1 MKIDVAGGRMRKI
14 TWLAMLMLA
23 ATLSMSCEEDINN
36 DNSSALISGYVYASP
51 QDQTGVA
58 GVQIIVEGDIN
69 SDNPYQGP
77 DRWTETDN
85 NGHYEA
91 WVFLGADEETGTYD
105 YLADFLVQYFHEG
118 ALIDSVFGVT
128 LSPGSVF
135 TMPPR
140 YVAN

>member
-1 MKIDVAGGRMRKI
+1 MRKI
-14 TWLAMLMLA
+14 TLLAMLMLA
-23 ATLSMSCEEDINN
+23 AALSMSCEEDIND
-36 DNSSALISGYVYASP
+36 DNSSALISGYVYVSP

-58 GVQIIVEGDIN
+58 GVQIIVESDTD

-85 NGHYEA
+85 NGRYEA
-91 WVFLGADEETGTYD
+91 WVFLGEDEETGTYD

-118 ALIDSVFGVT
+118 QRIDSVAGVT

-140 YVAN
+140 YLGN